1 MRTRII
7 CLCKVNLPVSLLLL
21 LALILPGRAHAQWP
35 PFSFKLK
42 PSYSEGQITYQ
53 IDFRSQVDWRMAD
66 VTLKISLPEGTR
78 FVKAEALPT
87 TSVDFDGA
95 EVTFFTFRQGIS
107 DAYFVVEVTD
117 PAMTVFT
124 THAWISWGGDQP
136 GDYLTEDVSIDITLQ
151 PLNWVSPKKPRLQLE
166 AGAMVTD
173 DQITYTV
180 YYEKNTGKRM
190 WDVIISVPVPEGTT
204 FLEAQAPPPFVAGF
218 NGQEVFFSVV
228 EFGEESEVGSLSFTV
243 STQGVT
249 APSVA
254 TQAWATWK
262 NVGRKVGRTVA
273 PEEVTMTG
281 DIVVQPG
288 MAQWVVADVVGDIP
302 LSNYDLASVV
312 FQPEKSALKVIFYT
326 SGDLGPVG
334 EPLQFILYIDNDCR
348 ADTGK
353 PENGRGVEYRVRYR
367 HDKGEAVLAPW
378 DGEQDDWSDAQSFE
392 ASSLVS
398 GNMVAVWLPYESLED
413 SQRFCWAV
421 EAKNK
426 TKGFDRRLPTEKVP
440 GGDDL
445 RVSQY
450 EAPAMTTTIDTQP
463 STVGLSNF
471 TSNETPDGPDGIET
485 QPSTVE
491 LSNSEVII
499 ESDPVAITPLPEPEP
514 EVTREHRTGGPSE
527 WYR

>member
-1 MRTRII
+1 MRTWII
-7 CLCKVNLPVSLLLL
+7 SLFKVNLPVSLFLL
-21 LALILPGRAHAQWP
+21 LALILPGRVHAQWP
-35 PFSFKLK
+35 PFRFDLE
-42 PSYSEGQITYQ
+42 PSYADGQITYQ

-66 VTLKISLPEGTR
+66 VTLKILLPEGTR
-78 FVKAEALPT
+78 FVKAEALPA

-95 EVTFFTFRQGIS
+95 EVTFFNFTAERIK
-107 DAYFVVEVTD
+107 DAYFVVEVAD

-136 GDYLTEDVSIDITLQ
+136 GDYLTEDVPIDITLQ
-151 PLNWVSPKKPRLQLE
+151 PLNWEKPRKPRLQLE
-166 AGAMVTD
+166 AGAMVAD

-204 FLEAQAPPPFVAGF
+204 FLEAQAPPPIVAGY
-218 NGQEVFFSVV
+218 GSQQVSFSVV
-228 EFGEESEVGSLSFTV
+228 ELGEESEVGSLSFTL
-243 STQGVT
+243 STRGVT

-262 NVGRKVGRTVA
+262 NVGKKVGRTIA
-273 PEEVTMTG
+273 PEEVTRTG

-288 MAQWVVADVVGDIP
+288 MAQWVVADVVGDVP
-302 LSNYDLASVV
+302 FPNYDLASVV
-312 FQPEKSALKVIFYT
+312 FQPERSALKVIFYT

-334 EPLQFILYIDNDCR
+334 EPLEFILYIDNDCR

-367 HDKGEAVLAPW
+367 HKKGKAILAPW
-378 DGEQDDWSDAQSFE
+378 DGEQDGWSDAQSSE
-392 ASSLVS
+392 VSSLAS

-413 SQRFCWAV
+413 SQRFCWVV

-426 TKGFDRRLPTEKVP
+426 TKGFDRSLPTEHVP

-445 RVSQY
+445 RISQY
-450 EAPAMTTTIDTQP
+450 EAPATTTTIDTRP
-463 STVGLSNF
+463 STVGLSN
-471 TSNETPDGPDGIET
+471 SD
-485 QPSTVE
+485 V
-491 LSNSEVII
+491 VI
-499 ESDPVAITPLPEPEP
+499 ESDPVDTTPLSSSDVVIESDPVDITPLPEPEP